1 MKLSKFVPTSI
12 FWGSALTLSAF
23 SLRVVRGLEFSGIPL
38 QSLGFIN
45 LDWIVNLEHFIT
57 AIGCCLFVV
66 GTLSSVLLIKGK
78 KDPVRACNYILRA
91 IMLLVPLAYLVF
103 SFCWEFNIGLAF
115 SKGSTTNQFLFDLL
129 GILFT
134 LALLAALRVR
144 YEPSGDSI
152 LPRVGV

>member
-12 FWGSALTLSAF
+12 FWGSVLILSAF

-45 LDWIVNLEHFIT
+45 RDWIVNLEHFIT

-66 GTLSSVLLIKGK
+66 GTLSFVLLIQGK
-78 KDPVRACNYILRA
+78 KDPVKACNYILRT
-91 IMLLVPLAYLVF
+91 IMLLVPFAYLVF
-103 SFCWEFNIGLAF
+103 SFFWEFNIGLAF
-115 SKGSTTNQFLFDLL
+115 SKGSTTNQFLFDVL
-129 GILFT
+129 GIVFT

-144 YEPSGDSI
+144 YEPSSDSM

>member
-1 MKLSKFVPTSI
+1 
-12 FWGSALTLSAF
+12 
-23 SLRVVRGLEFSGIPL
+23 
-38 QSLGFIN
+38 
-45 LDWIVNLEHFIT
+45 
-57 AIGCCLFVV
+57 
-66 GTLSSVLLIKGK
+66 
-78 KDPVRACNYILRA
+78 
-91 IMLLVPLAYLVF
+91 MLLVPLAYLVF